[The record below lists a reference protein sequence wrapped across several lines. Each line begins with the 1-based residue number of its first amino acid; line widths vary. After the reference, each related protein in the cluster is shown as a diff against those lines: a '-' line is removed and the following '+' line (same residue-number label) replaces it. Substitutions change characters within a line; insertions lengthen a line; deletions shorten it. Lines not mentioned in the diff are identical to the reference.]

1 MSFGTVVRDDFK
13 NTRRSY
19 VVLGVIGVLAAF
31 VALIVYGDSNVDA
44 YNDAFRALFDVSFFF
59 FLVLPLLL
67 IPLTYLSVAGDRER
81 GSIKHTL
88 GLPNSR
94 AEYVF
99 GKFASRVS
107 VAIAAILVA
116 TVVAAILGIALY
128 PNPIDPIRFVWF
140 GAISALFAAS
150 MTAIFVALSTLT
162 KRRSRAMFGVI
173 AAYFVLG
180 PFWLGFFPVVSLDTI
195 IQTATDLFGVSVSD
209 TQIEFI
215 QSSSPTTAYLG
226 GLEPVYDGIIGTGE
240 YASIDSNY
248 GNQADELYTK
258 NWYNWLVMVAWGTV
272 ALLVSYV
279 RFRVAELG

>member
-1 MSFGTVVRDDFK
+1 MSFTTIVRDDFR

-31 VALIVYGDSNVDA
+31 VGLIVYSVESNHD
-44 YNDAFRALFDVSFFF
+44 DAFRALFDVSFFF
-59 FLVLPLLL
+59 FLVFPLILV
-67 IPLTYLSVAGDRER
+67 PLTYLSIAGDRER
-81 GSIKHTL
+81 GSIKHAL

-94 AEYVF
+94 AEYLF
-99 GKFASRVS
+99 GKFVSRAT
-107 VAIAAILVA
+107 VAIAAVLVA
-116 TVVAAILGIALY
+116 VVVAAVLGLALY
-128 PNPIDPIRFVWF
+128 TNPIDPVRFAWF
-140 GAISALFAAS
+140 AAVSALFVAS
-150 MTAIFVALSTLT
+150 LSGIFVACSALT
-162 KRRSRAMFGVI
+162 SRRSRAMFGVI